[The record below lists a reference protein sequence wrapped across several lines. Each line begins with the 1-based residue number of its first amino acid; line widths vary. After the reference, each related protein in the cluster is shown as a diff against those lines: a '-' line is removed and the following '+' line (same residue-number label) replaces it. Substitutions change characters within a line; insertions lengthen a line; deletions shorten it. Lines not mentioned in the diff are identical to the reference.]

1 MELIKQA
8 LQKRAGEPQR
18 FKIDRYVDDVPEIL
32 RLAYIEAVKQRMIP
46 FQETPEVKEYI
57 AKVAKWLVSSDCKP
71 GLMLYG
77 QVGNGKTTMA
87 KAACSMINML
97 YDSSYSQER
106 KGVWQISALDLSTIA
121 RNDADRF
128 ERMKK
133 TELLFVDDLGCE
145 PVTVKSWGN
154 ELSPVVELLYHRYDK
169 QLFTIISSNLSDS
182 DFKERYGDR
191 IDDRM
196 REMFDRLSFTN
207 KSFRK

>member
-1 MELIKQA
+1 
-8 LQKRAGEPQR
+8 
-18 FKIDRYVDDVPEIL
+18 
-32 RLAYIEAVKQRMIP
+32 MIP

>member
-1 MELIKQA
+1 MN
-8 LQKRAGEPQR
+8 EPQR
-18 FKIDRYVDDVPEIL
+18 FKVDRYVDDVPEMLLI
-32 RLAYIEAVKQRMIP
+32 AYTETVKQRMIP
-46 FQETPEVKEYI
+46 FKETPEVKEYI
-57 AKVAKWLVSSDCKP
+57 AKVAKWLVSHNCKP

-87 KAACSMINML
+87 KAACSMINTL
-97 YDSSYSQER
+97 YHSALTHECKS
-106 KGVWQISALDLSTIA
+106 VWQISALDLAVIA
-121 RNDADRF
+121 RNDSERF
-128 ERMKK
+128 ERIKK
-133 TELLFVDDLGCE
+133 TEMLFIDDLGCE

-154 ELSPVVELLYHRYDK
+154 ELTPVVELLYHRYDK